1 TIIII
6 LARKCSATIL
16 LLAISST
23 FASSSN
29 LSITGLNNSVSNGV
43 SLPCNNI
50 VILSSPSPVS
60 TFCCFSFVYFPSFVL
75 KYSINT
81 LFQIS
86 TYLPQ
91 PHDGLQFG
99 EHFGFPV
106 S

>member
-1 TIIII
+1 M
-6 LARKCSATIL
+6 LSFSPANSC
-16 LLAISST
+16 
-23 FASSSN
+23 N

-43 SLPCNNI
+43 SFPCNNI

-60 TFCCFSFVYFPSFVL
+60 TLCCFNFVYFPSFVL
-75 KYSINT
+75 KNSINT

-86 TYLPQ
+86 TYLPHPQ
-91 PHDGLQFG
+91 DGLQFS